1 MLTRDQ
7 VNALNPWWT
16 DLSWQPDDDLHL
28 AAAAAAPFRWDPRP
42 FDPDDLASGAVFTIR
57 GLRQSGKTTL
67 AKRLIAERVAAGH
80 ARRTCFL
87 TLQTIETADELREA
101 IELVLRLW
109 PDEAGDW
116 LLVLDELTFVRDWAR
131 PIVYL
136 REHDRAFRQ
145 ATVLL
150 TGSSAYDLAAS
161 ADLLHGRRGRWHRPL
176 DRLHMPMTFRDYVA
190 ARNAAAVPEARLPLA
205 ELLSTA
211 GHSTIEQA
219 SLRTAELDQFLGEY
233 IRCGGLPAPVTD
245 MLLDGQVADATVS
258 ELWRGLS
265 ADARRLSRNDRT
277 LRKLLART
285 VVALSSTTDT
295 GTLAHELDVSRP
307 TAGAYVDLLAASFA
321 LIALYQRD
329 AKRQDGPALRRPRK
343 LYLGDPALAAIPG
356 VLGGPTA
363 AEGALVENALAIALL
378 RADRAALEG
387 FAHPDRLYYWRS
399 ADGRE
404 VDFLVTHPE
413 LVAVESKYAVRRSG
427 KDYESISK
435 AFGRGIM
442 VSRRDTE
449 LDRAVLTVPAGV
461 LLALLG

>member
-7 VNALNPWWT
+7 VNALSPWWT
-16 DLSWQPDDDLHL
+16 SPRWRPADDLHL

-42 FDPDDLASGAVFTIR
+42 FDADDLASGAVFTLR
-57 GLRQSGKTTL
+57 GLRQSGKTTF
-67 AKRLIAERVAAGH
+67 AKRLIAERLAAGH

-87 TLQTIETADELREA
+87 TLQTIESADDLREA

-109 PDEAGDW
+109 PDEPGEW
-116 LLVLDELTFVRDWAR
+116 LFVLDELTFVRDWAR

-176 DRLHMPMTFRDYVA
+176 DRLHMPMTFREYVA

-211 GHSTIEQA
+211 GRRTIEQA

-245 MLLDGQVADATVS
+245 MLLDGRVADATVS

-265 ADARRLSRNDRT
+265 ADARRLSRNDLT

-295 GTLAHELDVSRP
+295 GTLAQELDVSRP
-307 TAGAYVDLLAASFA
+307 TAGAYVDVLAASFA

-329 AKRQDGPALRRPRK
+329 AKRQDGPALRRARK

-378 RADRAALEG
+378 RAGRAALEG
-387 FAHPDRLYYWRS
+387 FAHPGSLYYWRS

-404 VDFLVTHPE
+404 IDFLVTDPTTI
-413 LVAVESKYAVRRSG
+413 AVESKYAVRRSG
-427 KDYESISK
+427 KDYESITK
-435 AFGRGIM
+435 AFGQGIM

-449 LDRAVLTVPAGV
+449 LDRDVLTVPAGV

>member
-7 VNALNPWWT
+7 VNTLNPWWS
-16 DLSWQPDDDLHL
+16 DVGWRPADDLHL
-28 AAAAAAPFRWDPRP
+28 AAADEAPFRWDPRP
-42 FDPDDLASGAVFTIR
+42 FDPDDLASGAVFTLR

-67 AKRLIAERVAAGH
+67 AKRLIADRVAAGH
-80 ARRTCFL
+80 GRRTCFL
-87 TLQTIETADELREA
+87 TLQTVTTADELREA

-109 PDEAGDW
+109 PDAPGEW
-116 LLVLDELTFVRDWAR
+116 LFVLDELTFVPDWAR

-136 REHDRAFRQ
+136 REHDRAFRA

-150 TGSSAYDLAAS
+150 TGSSAYDLASS

-176 DRLHMPMTFRDYVA
+176 DRLHMPMSFRDYTA
-190 ARNAAAVPEARLPLA
+190 ARSVAAVPEASIGLA
-205 ELLSTA
+205 DLLTPDGRA
-211 GHSTIEQA
+211 AVDVA
-219 SLRTAELDQFLGEY
+219 SLRTAELDQYLGEY
-233 IRCGGLPAPVTD
+233 VRCGGLPAPVTD
-245 MLLDGQVADATVS
+245 MLLDGRVADATVT
-258 ELWRGLS
+258 ELWRGIS
-265 ADARRLSRNDRT
+265 ADARRLSRSDLV
-277 LRKLLART
+277 LRKLLARA
-285 VVALSSTTDT
+285 VVALASMTDT

-307 TAGAYVDLLAASFA
+307 TAGAYVDVLAASFA

-356 VLGGPTA
+356 VLGGPA
-363 AEGALVENALAIALL
+363 PVEGALVENAIAIALL

-387 FAHPDRLYYWRS
+387 FAHPDHLYYWRS

-404 VDFLVTHPE
+404 VDFLVTDPV
-413 LVAVESKYAVRRSG
+413 LVAIESKYAAHRTG
-427 KDYESISK
+427 KDYESMTK

-442 VSRRDTE
+442 VSRRDIE
-449 LDRAVLTVPAGV
+449 LDREVVTVPAGV